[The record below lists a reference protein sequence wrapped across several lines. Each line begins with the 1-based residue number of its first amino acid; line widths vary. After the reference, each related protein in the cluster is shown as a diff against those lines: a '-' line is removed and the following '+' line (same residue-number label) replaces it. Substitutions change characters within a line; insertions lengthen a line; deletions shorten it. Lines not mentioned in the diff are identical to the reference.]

1 VEALRKAGVTDLPP
15 VSTCKAELGKV
26 TEGSEK
32 LPTSSVESAGLGK
45 TLNHTAGASGND
57 ESEVFRSLQTRDPGM
72 SARADYSE
80 TTIEAPKTTDMS
92 DSSGSLDATSAP
104 STKNTSSTSSQGP
117 TLNKSDRVTD
127 NNLHETSQ
135 TMEDT
140 TAENSPPVM
149 PIDESPEDAA
159 LRRQM
164 IQYGLHEVGAVVAE
178 LELDDETESQCSYS
192 DDDLDGDEQYTSSND
207 EEEDAFGRTTR
218 RVVDDDYRRQMLELE
233 KKLNIRRLEK
243 SQPELQNKLAESNKM
258 AVEQPSDKPITSVLV
273 DKSQK
278 STVKKGVRFAEELDI
293 SPVPVPPSRS
303 IRPSEAKSAMQNLV
317 VERAAAAPQT
327 GLSGL
332 THSTPKKASRF
343 KQAREAAQQHNR
355 TPATGAQEAHIEH
368 EPLSGSLQERKP
380 LKPAASLPLTAA
392 VSSNRIDLTAS
403 IKAPSEEARRQD
415 PDGPPGRTHLSNI
428 IERKVPSNAV
438 DAPDPDNMDSYLLR
452 QEVAVE
458 YHRMRNRMIQR
469 EGGFLPRDGQEERV
483 PLTEEEGGSGKK
495 VSRFKAA
502 RLRGHA

>member
-1 VEALRKAGVTDLPP
+1 MEALRKAGVTDLPS
-15 VSTCKAELGKV
+15 VSTSKAELGKV
-26 TEGSEK
+26 TEGSEM
-32 LPTSSVESAGLGK
+32 LSTSSVG
-45 TLNHTAGASGND
+45 TAGPKQKSKHTSGPSPTNS
-57 ESEVFRSLQTRDPGM
+57 ES
-72 SARADYSE
+72 
-80 TTIEAPKTTDMS
+80 
-92 DSSGSLDATSAP
+92 
-104 STKNTSSTSSQGP
+104 
-117 TLNKSDRVTD
+117 VTD
-127 NNLHETSQ
+127 SDVHKTSQ

-149 PIDESPEDAA
+149 PVDESPEDAA

-178 LELDDETESQCSYS
+178 LELDDETESQFSYS
-192 DDDLDGDEQYTSSND
+192 DDDLDGDEQYTSSTD

-233 KKLNIRRLEK
+233 KKVNIRGLEN
-243 SQPELQNKLAESNKM
+243 SQPELQNRLAESKKM
-258 AVEQPSDKPITSVLV
+258 AVEQPSDKPLTSVLV

-303 IRPSEAKSAMQNLV
+303 IRQSEAKSAMQNLV

-327 GLSGL
+327 GISGL
-332 THSTPKKASRF
+332 THSTPKKASQF
-343 KQAREAAQQHNR
+343 KQAREAAQQRNR
-355 TPATGAQEAHIEH
+355 TPATGAQGAHIEH
-368 EPLSGSLQERKP
+368 EPVGGPLQERKP
-380 LKPAASLPLTAA
+380 LKAAASLPLTPA
-392 VSSNRIDLTAS
+392 VSSNRTDLTAS
-403 IKAPSEEARRQD
+403 IKTPFEKTISQD
-415 PDGPPGRTHLSNI
+415 PEGPPGKTHLNHI
-428 IERKVPSNAV
+428 IERESPSNAV
-438 DAPDPDNMDSYLLR
+438 DAPDPDDMDPFLLQ